1 MFTFCLNEKRKEC
14 EQIWQESTKALL
26 LQDAKK
32 LTDAQIFDFVEQT
45 IDSMSRMIGEDNSE
59 FSRFRNQ

>member
-59 FSRFRNQ
+59 FSRFRN